1 MIDNV
6 LFVNTRAP
14 FVTNTASGENGTV
27 SSADVYYTVQPYTSS
42 DGGQFWLYNYDLFFS
57 WNGCS
62 NQEFA
67 LASIGTAPEQ
77 YVMCPAGEHECDLE
91 RLSVLVCASDF
102 TIKYI
107 GYNQHAWSE
116 VRDCG
121 ETQNGQNPC
130 NLDSETGHPIV
141 YTALQSHALYPEDS
155 GFHVY
160 FNLGPLYVGDRTGD
174 DSTKKFVPTPDNIK
188 FIESR
193 VEDVPQSPE
202 WDWARFSG
210 NWGKLLQ
217 QDTPIRL
224 ECFSDSNDAEY
235 VPCPE
240 SQATSLIL
248 TVAQTQDLA
257 KPANE
262 QFMHGTLF
270 RPETYQISGSHIA
283 PILESGVESILC
295 PQDVYQRS
303 TEGAVSAEENAQDRS
318 TPAIRM
324 EPPPPGAGAALS
336 QQDGTSITNTGIEDL
351 EKNNVV
357 SPSPS
362 VIEPIATGTPPVSSV
377 DHYWT
382 LSIFSSL
389 LLLSLITV

>member
-1 MIDNV
+1 MYIIN
-6 LFVNTRAP
+6 RAR
-14 FVTNTASGENGTV
+14 FVTNATSGGENGTV

-67 LASIGTAPEQ
+67 LAGIGTAPEQ

-102 TIKYI
+102 SIQYI

-121 ETQNGQNPC
+121 ATDDGQNPC

-174 DSTKKFVPTPDNIK
+174 DPTKKFVPTRDNIK

-193 VEDVPQSPE
+193 VEDVPQSSE

-217 QDTPIRL
+217 QNTPIRL
-224 ECFSDSNDAEY
+224 ECFSDTNIAEY
-235 VPCPE
+235 VACPD

-262 QFMHGTLF
+262 QFMNGPLF

-283 PILESGVESILC
+283 PILESGAESILC

-303 TEGAVSAEENAQDRS
+303 TESVSAVDENAQDGS
-318 TPAIRM
+318 TTVIRM
-324 EPPPPGAGAALS
+324 EPPPPPPQL
-336 QQDGTSITNTGIEDL
+336 QQQGTSSANMSAEDSKRNS
-351 EKNNVV
+351 EVSSSAVV
-357 SPSPS
+357 
-362 VIEPIATGTPPVSSV
+362 EPPTGTLPPVSSV
-377 DHYWT
+377 DHHRT

-389 LLLSLITV
+389 LLATLIVYYL